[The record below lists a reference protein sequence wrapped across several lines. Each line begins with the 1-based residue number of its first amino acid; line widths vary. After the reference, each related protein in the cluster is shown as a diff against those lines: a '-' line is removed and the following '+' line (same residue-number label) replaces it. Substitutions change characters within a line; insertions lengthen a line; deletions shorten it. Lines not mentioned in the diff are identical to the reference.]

1 MTRQLLSTA
10 TIVSVRNDRSA
21 ALVSSRQMDDVMC
34 MGWQRLVRRNSAGSM
49 EPGYA
54 KGLYVATCIHPGVLQ
69 GTNCKFWG
77 LLQAYV
83 VMFYTTDR
91 WWEIYLLKWK
101 IPSAVEMAHT
111 MRRKIATRIM
121 IITDQSVT
129 WTSCNARVQNTEIW
143 MK

>member
-21 ALVSSRQMDDVMC
+21 ALVSSRQMDDVVC
-34 MGWQRLVRRNSAGSM
+34 MGWQRLVRRKST
-49 EPGYA
+49 GYA

-83 VMFYTTDR
+83 VMFYATDR
-91 WWEIYLLKWK
+91 
-101 IPSAVEMAHT
+101 
-111 MRRKIATRIM
+111 
-121 IITDQSVT
+121 
-129 WTSCNARVQNTEIW
+129 
-143 MK
+143 